1 VAGMVGGGAPAAL
14 AASLSGQSAAF
25 GQLAQLYQLQALL
38 GRTSINVANA
48 GS

>member
-1 VAGMVGGGAPAAL
+1 VVGGGAPQAL